1 MSEKRS
7 LMPGRLK
14 MPIWKIRFSYKFIY
28 FILFF
33 FFFFAALGVAMVN
46 VETADCHVSA
56 GMTGEIQM
64 AS

>member
-14 MPIWKIRFSYKFIY
+14 MPIWKIRFSYSFI
-28 FILFF
+28 FI
-33 FFFFAALGVAMVN
+33 FFFFAASGVATVN

-56 GMTGEIQM
+56 GMTGDIQM

>member
-7 LMPGRLK
+7 LMPGGLK
-14 MPIWKIRFSYKFIY
+14 MPIWKIRFSYSFI
-28 FILFF
+28 FI
-33 FFFFAALGVAMVN
+33 FFAASGVAMVN

-56 GMTGEIQM
+56 GMTGDIQM

>member
-14 MPIWKIRFSYKFIY
+14 MPIVKNTIF
-28 FILFF
+28 LQFF
-33 FFFFAALGVAMVN
+33 FLFFFFAASGVAMVN

-56 GMTGEIQM
+56 GMTGDIQM

>member
-7 LMPGRLK
+7 LMSGRLK
-14 MPIWKIRFSYKFIY
+14 MPIWKIRFSYSFIY
-28 FILFF
+28 L
-33 FFFFAALGVAMVN
+33 FFFFAASGVAMVN

-56 GMTGEIQM
+56 GMTGDIQM

>member
-7 LMPGRLK
+7 LIPR
-14 MPIWKIRFSYKFIY
+14 KIKNAGCEKYDFPTIFFFIY
-28 FILFF
+28 
-33 FFFFAALGVAMVN
+33 FFFAASGVARVN

-56 GMTGEIQM
+56 GMTGDIQM

>member
-7 LMPGRLK
+7 LIPR
-14 MPIWKIRFSYKFIY
+14 KIKNAGCEKYDFPTVF
-28 FILFF
+28 FLF
-33 FFFFAALGVAMVN
+33 FFFFAASGVARVN

-56 GMTGEIQM
+56 GMTGDIQM

>member
-14 MPIWKIRFSYKFIY
+14 MPIWKIRFSYSFI
-28 FILFF
+28 FI
-33 FFFFAALGVAMVN
+33 FAASGVAMVN

-56 GMTGEIQM
+56 GMTGDIQM